1 MLSMMLVML
10 EWDGFSLILIV
21 YVLIFSLILK
31 IGLPVLALPFG
42 GVATLEKKI

>member
-21 YVLIFSLILK
+21 YVLVFTLILK

-42 GVATLEKKI
+42 RVATLEKNI